1 MKDISQTRQQ
11 IGGLLNAGQLE
22 EAKAACKQALS
33 GDPGHPDLLTLYGH
47 VLVRSGDLPA
57 AETQFRIAVD
67 TAPDAAI
74 THQALTDF
82 LLAQGQAEEALA
94 SARLALKA
102 DPDNAV
108 GFVMLARAAA
118 QNCLFD
124 ETQQMLA
131 RLRPGKLPTPQSQL
145 AVGVLHHLMGDAGNA
160 DRYFNAARQHFQNG
174 AEYLNMLSVIAE
186 LNQNWRLAVTCLQK
200 LLQKIPGQIE
210 LCDRLAELCTR
221 LNMEG
226 EAVDAYRPVMEQRD
240 DAESHY
246 RFAHFV
252 SLALGDLDEV
262 ETHARRALE
271 LDENHDG
278 ATGVMARVCAYRGDL
293 DKAREYV
300 DRTLEL
306 EPGNHNIFLTLG
318 DLVRLE
324 PGHPSFA
331 AVEARQRETRD
342 DYLSAYISKALGKMY
357 ASIGDHD
364 KAFDNFRRGN
374 EARERAARRSGISY
388 VPTILEEQT
397 ALKARIFTSEFV
409 GALSDCASDSDLPVF
424 IVGLPRSG
432 TSLLEQILSG
442 HSRIAGAGELVEL
455 NEISVEFERLMETRG
470 EDAAADIIRENAQAW
485 RELYLSALVEKAKKS
500 DVKPGVKKEPLR
512 IIDKLPTNFR
522 HLNLIAI
529 LFPRAR
535 IINLARDPLAV
546 GLSIYTNS
554 FKLGHTYATDLRNIG
569 HFYNTY
575 LAHIE
580 HCRRALPLRLIDAS
594 YENLITDTETQLRAL
609 IDFLDLEWEDQ
620 CLAFEG
626 GTGEIRTLSMVQAH
640 NRINSASID
649 TWKKYQKH
657 LGPLIEA
664 VGPESLAN

>member
-11 IGGLLNAGQLE
+11 IGGLLNAGRLE
-22 EAKAACKQALS
+22 EAKAACRQALS

-47 VLVRSGDLPA
+47 VLVRSDDLSG
-57 AETQFRIAVD
+57 AETQFRVAVD

-82 LLAQGQAEEALA
+82 LLAQGQAKEALK

-102 DPDNAV
+102 DPDDAL

-118 QNCLFD
+118 QNSLFN
-124 ETQQMLA
+124 ETQRMLA
-131 RLRPGKLPTPQSQL
+131 RLRPRKLPTPQSQL

-160 DRYFNAARQHFQNG
+160 DRYFKAARQHFRND
-174 AEYLNMLSVIAE
+174 AEYLTMLGVIAE
-186 LNQNWRLAVTCLQK
+186 LNQNWRLTITCLQE
-200 LLQKIPGQIE
+200 LLQKTPGQVE
-210 LCDRLAELCTR
+210 LCDRLADLYTR

-252 SLALGDLDEV
+252 SLALGDLDEI

-278 ATGVMARVCAYRGDL
+278 ANGVMARVCAYRGDL
-293 DKAREYV
+293 EKAREYV
-300 DRTLEL
+300 DRALEL

-331 AVEARQRETRD
+331 AVEARLRETQD
-342 DYLSAYISKALGKMY
+342 DYLSGYISKALGKMY
-357 ASIGDHD
+357 ASIGDYD
-364 KAFDNFRRGN
+364 RAFDNFRRGN
-374 EARERAARRSGISY
+374 EARGRAALRSGISY
-388 VPTILEEQT
+388 VPAILEGQT

-409 GALSDCASDSDLPVF
+409 EALSDCASDSDLPVF

-455 NEISVEFERLMETRG
+455 NEVSMQFERLLELRG
-470 EDAAADIIRENAQAW
+470 EDAAADILRANAEAW
-485 RELYLSALVEKAKKS
+485 RERYMSALVEKAKKS
-500 DVKPGVKKEPLR
+500 DVEGVPLR

-575 LAHIE
+575 LAQIE

-594 YENLITDTETQLRAL
+594 YENLVTDTETQLRAL

-626 GTGEIRTLSMVQAH
+626 GTGEIRTLSMVQAR
-640 NRINSASID
+640 NRINNASID
-649 TWKKYQKH
+649 TWKKYEKH
-657 LGPLIEA
+657 LGPLVEA